1 MLKIG
6 AIGLTGILIA
16 LFLREV
22 KPQFAVYISMV
33 TCLLIFFYSVS
44 KLSYIADTLVTM
56 RNYVDIESS
65 YLTTLL
71 KIVGITYIADFS
83 SNLCKDAGY
92 GAIAGQ
98 IEIFGKLSV
107 LAISTPI
114 LMALL
119 ETVQSFLKKW
129 IEEQITDK
137 LNIKGGVA
145 VKK

>member
-119 ETVQSFLKKW
+119 ETVQSFWK
-129 IEEQITDK
+129 
-137 LNIKGGVA
+137 
-145 VKK
+145 

>member
-33 TCLLIFFYSVS
+33 TCLLIFFYAVS

-56 RNYVDIESS
+56 RDYVDIQSS

-83 SNLCKDAGY
+83 ASLCKDAGF

-119 ETVQSFLKKW
+119 ETVQSFLK
-129 IEEQITDK
+129 
-137 LNIKGGVA
+137 
-145 VKK
+145 

>member
-119 ETVQSFLKKW
+119 ETVQSFLK
-129 IEEQITDK
+129 
-137 LNIKGGVA
+137 
-145 VKK
+145 

>member
-71 KIVGITYIADFS
+71 KIVGIDR
-83 SNLCKDAGY
+83 K
-92 GAIAGQ
+92 
-98 IEIFGKLSV
+98 SV
-107 LAISTPI
+107 
-114 LMALL
+114 
-119 ETVQSFLKKW
+119 V
-129 IEEQITDK
+129 
-137 LNIKGGVA
+137 
-145 VKK
+145 

>member
-33 TCLLIFFYSVS
+33 TRRLIFFYSVS

-119 ETVQSFLKKW
+119 ETVQSFLK
-129 IEEQITDK
+129 
-137 LNIKGGVA
+137 
-145 VKK
+145 

>member
-33 TCLLIFFYSVS
+33 TCLLIFFYAVS
-44 KLSYIADTLVTM
+44 KLSYIADTLVAM
-56 RNYVDIESS
+56 RDYVDIQSS

-83 SNLCKDAGY
+83 ANLCKDAGF

-98 IEIFGKLSV
+98 IEIFGKLSI

-119 ETVQSFLKKW
+119 ETVQSFLK
-129 IEEQITDK
+129 
-137 LNIKGGVA
+137 
-145 VKK
+145 

>member
-6 AIGLTGILIA
+6 AIGLTGILLA

-119 ETVQSFLKKW
+119 ETVQSFLK
-129 IEEQITDK
+129 
-137 LNIKGGVA
+137 
-145 VKK
+145 

>member
-6 AIGLTGILIA
+6 AIGLTGILTA

-22 KPQFAVYISMV
+22 KPQFAVFVSMV
-33 TCLLIFFYSVS
+33 TCLLIFSFAVG
-44 KLSYIADTLVTM
+44 KLSFIADTLETM
-56 RNYVDIESS
+56 KDYVGIQPS

-71 KIVGITYIADFS
+71 KIIGITYIADFS
-83 SNLCKDAGY
+83 ANLCKDAGF

-107 LAISTPI
+107 LAISTPV

-119 ETVQSFLKKW
+119 ETVQSFLK
-129 IEEQITDK
+129 
-137 LNIKGGVA
+137 
-145 VKK
+145 

>member
-1 MLKIG
+1 MLY
-6 AIGLTGILIA
+6 A
-16 LFLREV
+16 
-22 KPQFAVYISMV
+22 
-33 TCLLIFFYSVS
+33 
-44 KLSYIADTLVTM
+44 
-56 RNYVDIESS
+56 
-65 YLTTLL
+65 LL

-119 ETVQSFLKKW
+119 ETVQSFLK
-129 IEEQITDK
+129 
-137 LNIKGGVA
+137 
-145 VKK
+145 